1 MASYL
6 VKPGTSAED
15 LAAQREYAA
24 MLLQQASSTKPVGS
38 WTQILAQMAQGGLGG
53 WEMGELGAEGRR
65 QQTEAGDLFDK
76 AISSLAGTGGATA
89 GGGAAATVA
98 APTPASPAAAA
109 AAAAGRE
116 IAPTM
121 GAGPAG
127 SWAPQIVQ
135 VESGGRDD
143 VRNPRSSATGRGQF
157 IDSTWLNVMKGEPEA
172 AGKTPQEILAL
183 RTNGPLS
190 ERMTAKYAGMNQ
202 DALRAS
208 GMAVTPGS
216 TYLAHFLGPG
226 GARSVLSSRDNV
238 PVNQVLPAQVLQA
251 NPHLAGMTVGDVKA
265 WADRKMERAARVAG
279 GAQASAPAAPG
290 GGMNPRLQAASE
302 LYRNPQTRPIA
313 GQILQSE
320 LAKQGKKPEVVTI
333 ELGNGQKRSVLQNP
347 DGTFSPLPANL
358 AGGAQGDI
366 PPDFEGTQK
375 LRKEFQSQT
384 NVKKF
389 DDAIGAYKSMLT
401 SAAKDSPQSD
411 LDMVYGLAKILD
423 PESVVREGEFATVR
437 SSQAIPEQI
446 RGYWQFL
453 TEGKGKLPPQARAE
467 IVGVAQSRLGAY
479 RSQALDDV
487 KRFEFLAQRY
497 GMDPALIRKEFPE
510 LETFTAPAIQQPQQK
525 PDDVIRWEKGPDG
538 KPRRVQ

>member
-1 MASYL
+1 
-6 VKPGTSAED
+6 
-15 LAAQREYAA
+15 
-24 MLLQQASSTKPVGS
+24 
-38 WTQILAQMAQGGLGG
+38 
-53 WEMGELGAEGRR
+53 
-65 QQTEAGDLFDK
+65 
-76 AISSLAGTGGATA
+76 
-89 GGGAAATVA
+89 
-98 APTPASPAAAA
+98 
-109 AAAAGRE
+109 
-116 IAPTM
+116 
-121 GAGPAG
+121 
-127 SWAPQIVQ
+127 
-135 VESGGRDD
+135 
-143 VRNPRSSATGRGQF
+143 
-157 IDSTWLNVMKGEPEA
+157 MKGEPEA

>member
-411 LDMVYGLAKILD
+411 LDMSMAW
-423 PESVVREGEFATVR
+423 RR
-437 SSQAIPEQI
+437 SWTRKAWS
-446 RGYWQFL
+446 
-453 TEGKGKLPPQARAE
+453 ARASSPRC
-467 IVGVAQSRLGAY
+467 ARARLSPSRFAATG
-479 RSQALDDV
+479 SS
-487 KRFEFLAQRY
+487 
-497 GMDPALIRKEFPE
+497 
-510 LETFTAPAIQQPQQK
+510 
-525 PDDVIRWEKGPDG
+525 
-538 KPRRVQ
+538 